1 MGAAPPPGIPRGGV
15 HRRPLITRLAF
26 LLLLATAVHPGA
38 ARGQARDAD
47 GVTLVGRVIDQTTG
61 AALAAAFVTA
71 PGFGLVTL
79 TGEDGVFTLGPVPE
93 GPLVVGVERFGYE
106 GASFDA
112 HARPGL
118 PPILELSPLPVVVD
132 GVTVTVDRLA
142 RAEGRLESRMRSIP
156 FRVLTFDARSLAEA
170 PSSDPLVSLSRAGV
184 PVSVCPSDLSP
195 YGCIWQRGGFGP
207 VRVYLDEMPLS
218 GGADHLA
225 MIPTSSLHRIEVVP
239 RLGQIRAYTRRYV
252 EWMAAGNRVPAPILW
267 W

>member
-1 MGAAPPPGIPRGGV
+1 
-15 HRRPLITRLAF
+15 
-26 LLLLATAVHPGA
+26 
-38 ARGQARDAD
+38 
-47 GVTLVGRVIDQTTG
+47 
-61 AALAAAFVTA
+61 
-71 PGFGLVTL
+71 
-79 TGEDGVFTLGPVPE
+79 
-93 GPLVVGVERFGYE
+93 
-106 GASFDA
+106 
-112 HARPGL
+112 
-118 PPILELSPLPVVVD
+118 
-132 GVTVTVDRLA
+132 
-142 RAEGRLESRMRSIP
+142 MRSIP
-156 FRVLTFDARSLAEA
+156 FRVLTFDPESWPGPFVGTPCL
-170 PSSDPLVSLSRAGV
+170 PLPAGV